1 MSNNKPRAF
10 SNRRV
15 SIDQAIKIL
24 RRNGIQVNEDQA
36 RIILDFLYLIA
47 KAMSNSGARYV
58 GINL

>member
-24 RRNGIQVNEDQA
+24 RRNGIEANEDQA
-36 RIILDFLYLIA
+36 RLILDFSI
-47 KAMSNSGARYV
+47 
-58 GINL
+58 